1 MKMIP
6 KETNNVINMKKE
18 YGYYLNRII
27 DEYER
32 LNSINSF
39 LHKKNLINAC
49 EKIIEIYGDFQRA
62 TADIHNC
69 FQMKSTKNIRNISNL
84 TKTKI

>member
-6 KETNNVINMKKE
+6 KETNNVINIKKE

-39 LHKKNLINAC
+39 LNKKIFDKC
-49 EKIIEIYGDFQRA
+49 
-62 TADIHNC
+62 
-69 FQMKSTKNIRNISNL
+69 M
-84 TKTKI
+84 